1 MRNNPSL
8 AQEQVYDQASWVT
21 EGEVAATRRAL
32 EGVGPAVAASGDD
45 ALEALKPLLRTPGAN
60 RAAEAFTL
68 VKNVARSC
76 PKRAQTSV
84 RALFREVRDVFVLH
98 CMCQIEP
105 KDHGNR
111 DLFLK
116 VVAKAFGP
124 TWNTCLDSPCLT
136 FETRK
141 KRDQILH
148 SHRMLTSGKPGFFQ
162 SMSSQ
167 ARRRRQRRP
176 GQTAD
181 DRELGQKINLA
192 VKSFLEGEEDLDGA
206 SAIDEG

>member
-1 MRNNPSL
+1 MRHNPSL
-8 AQEQVYDQASWVT
+8 PQEQVYEQASWVT
-21 EGEVAATRRAL
+21 EKKGAATRRAL
-32 EGVGPAVAASGDD
+32 DGVGPAVAASGDK
-45 ALEALKPLLRTPGAN
+45 ALEEVHRLLEEAP
-60 RAAEAFTL
+60 AEACTL
-68 VKNVARSC
+68 VAEVAQRC
-76 PKRAQTSV
+76 PKGAQEFM
-84 RALFREVRDVFVLH
+84 RALIREVRDVFVLH

-124 TWNTCLDSPCLT
+124 TWNTCPDSPCLT